1 MLIFLLMTKVLVILI
16 FLKMNKKIVVTGGS
30 GMVGRSLKKIMPNAT
45 YLSSSDYDLTSE
57 KGVALMYYEHKPDVV
72 IHLAAKV
79 GGIID
84 NINKP
89 GEYFTDNVLMNTL
102 LVEYARFHGVERF
115 IGILSTCIY
124 PDVVENY
131 PMSENSLHQGPPTAT
146 NFSYGYAKRSLAV
159 QIDAYNK
166 QYETNYQYL
175 TPCNLYGEFD
185 KYGENSHFVAALI
198 KKIHSAKINNEDKIT
213 LFGTGTPLRQFMH
226 SDDLAKVIKFCLD
239 ENIYDSFNVATEQN
253 ISIDDIARTALRAC
267 DASHLKIE
275 YDSSK
280 PDGQFRKDVSIEKMK
295 KIIPE
300 FKATRLYH
308 GIASTY
314 SILQQEWK

>member
-1 MLIFLLMTKVLVILI
+1 MEQ
-16 FLKMNKKIVVTGGS
+16 NKIVVTGGS
-30 GMVGRSLKKIMPNAT
+30 GMVGKSLKKIMPNAI
-45 YLSSSDYDLTSE
+45 YLSSADYDLTSE
-57 KGVALMYYEHKPDVV
+57 RGVAQMYKDLQPEAV

-102 LVEYARFHGVERF
+102 LVEYARHNGVERF

-124 PDVVENY
+124 PDTMDSY
-131 PMSENSLHQGPPTAT
+131 PMTEEMLHQGPPTPT

-166 QYETNYQYL
+166 QYGTQYQYL
-175 TPCNLYGEFD
+175 TPCNLYGEYD
-185 KYGENSHFVAALI
+185 KFGENSHFVAALI
-198 KKIHSAKINNEDKIT
+198 KKIHQAKSVNDDKIT

-226 SDDLAKVIKFCLD
+226 SDDLAKIIKRCLD
-239 ENIYDSFNVATEQN
+239 EEVYDSFNVATEQN
-253 ISIDDIARTALRAC
+253 LSIDDIARAAIRAC
-267 DASHLKIE
+267 KADKMKIE
-275 YDSSK
+275 YDSTK

-295 KIIPE
+295 KIFPD
-300 FKATRLYH
+300 FKPTRIYH
-308 GIASTY
+308 GIGSTY
-314 SILQQEWK
+314 SILEQSWKQTT

>member
-1 MLIFLLMTKVLVILI
+1 
-16 FLKMNKKIVVTGGS
+16 MNYNKIVVTGGS
-30 GMVGRSLKKIMPNAT
+30 GMVGRSLQKIMPEAI
-45 YLSSSDYDLTSE
+45 YLSSKDYDLTSE
-57 KGVALMYYEHKPDVV
+57 RGVAQMYQELKPDVV

-102 LVEYARFHGVERF
+102 LVEYARYHNVQRF
-115 IGILSTCIY
+115 IGVLSTCIY
-124 PDVVENY
+124 PDKVSEY
-131 PMSENSLHQGPPTAT
+131 PMTEDMLHQGPPTPT

-166 QYETNYQYL
+166 QYNTKYQYL

-185 KYGENSHFVAALI
+185 KFGENSHFVAALI
-198 KKIHSAKINNEDKIT
+198 KKIHAAKLYGDDKIT
-213 LFGTGTPLRQFMH
+213 LFGTGRPLRQFMY
-226 SDDLAKVIKFCLD
+226 SGDLAAVIKECLD
-239 ENIYDSFNVATEQN
+239 EDIYDSFNVATDQN
-253 ISIDDIARTALRAC
+253 LSIDDIARVALRAC
-267 DASHLKIE
+267 DANHLKIE

-280 PDGQFRKDVSIEKMK
+280 PDGQFRKDVSCEKMK
-295 KIIPE
+295 SLVKG
-300 FKATRLYH
+300 FKPTRLYH

-314 SILQQEWK
+314 SILSQHWKKKA